1 MGSLKMSGIG
11 ELFYF
16 EYGIVYH
23 VFDNH
28 QNNLMTKWVVIYKWT
43 FVSSATDN
51 QKVISPEYLD
61 SP

>member
-1 MGSLKMSGIG
+1 MGSLNMRGVG

-23 VFDNH
+23 VFDKH
-28 QNNLMTKWVVIYKWT
+28 QDNLMTKWVVIYKWT

-51 QKVISPEYLD
+51 QKVISQEYLNN
-61 SP
+61 P